1 MIIHLI
7 RHAETIWHLEDK
19 YAGHTEIELSKNGID
34 QSNKLKN
41 WALSQKIDTIYTS
54 ALSRSISTAKP
65 SAESLGI
72 APIVSSDLNEVNF
85 GEIEGLT
92 KTEFEVNF
100 PKVWQDFQ
108 VRPANT
114 LFPSGETG
122 ATAVKRSLE
131 YISTILSK
139 KNSSEV
145 MLVSHGTLIRL
156 LVTQFLS
163 KDLNQYR
170 NLFPVIDNIGITT
183 ISLESINFY
192 SKTFNGFKIHR
203 FNSYIN

>member
-1 MIIHLI
+1 LIIHLI

-19 YAGHTEIELSKNGID
+19 YAGHTEIELSKNGIA

-41 WALSQKIDTIYTS
+41 WALSQNIDTIYTS

-72 APIVSSDLNEVNF
+72 APIVSSNLNEVNF
-85 GEIEGLT
+85 GQIEGLT
-92 KTEFEVNF
+92 KTEFEINF

-108 VRPANT
+108 VSPANT
-114 LFPSGETG
+114 LFPFGETG
-122 ATAVKRSLE
+122 ASAVKRALE
-131 YISTILSK
+131 CISTILSK

-145 MLVSHGTLIRL
+145 MIVSHGTLIRL
-156 LVTQFLS
+156 LITQFLS

-170 NLFPVIDNIGITT
+170 NLFPIIDNIGITT
-183 ISLESINFY
+183 LSLESINFS

-203 FNSYIN
+203 YNSYIN